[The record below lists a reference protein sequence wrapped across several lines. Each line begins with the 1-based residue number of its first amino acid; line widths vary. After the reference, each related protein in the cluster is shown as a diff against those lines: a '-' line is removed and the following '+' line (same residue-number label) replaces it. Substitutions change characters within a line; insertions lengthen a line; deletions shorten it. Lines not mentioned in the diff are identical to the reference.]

1 MLYTIGD
8 LHLSLGCDKPMDIF
22 YGWSRYLERL
32 EENWNRKIGAE
43 DTVVLLGDHSWALK
57 LEESYKDLEYI
68 HSRLNGSKILIKGN
82 HDLWWSTTGKITEF
96 INKNGFT
103 SIRFL
108 FNNAYLVE
116 GISVCGTRGW
126 IREDGE
132 QPAKKILLREAGRL
146 EASLK
151 EGIRLGGELTAFI
164 HYPPIYKS
172 EENYYLTEVLHKYKV
187 KRCYYAHLHGG
198 SIKGALNGESG
209 GIEYRLVSAD
219 GVGFDPVRVIS
230 AEKTKGSEEIKN

>member
-22 YGWSRYLERL
+22 AGWSNYLERL
-32 EENWNRKIGAE
+32 EANWNGKITDD

-57 LEESYKDLEYI
+57 LEESYKDLQYI
-68 HSRLNGSKILIKGN
+68 NDRLKGRKIFVKGN
-82 HDLWWSTTGKITEF
+82 HDLWWSTM
-96 INKNGFT
+96 NKLNSFVKSNGFDKI
-103 SIRFL
+103 SFL

-116 GISVCGTRGW
+116 GVSVCGTRGW
-126 IREDGE
+126 IRENGE
-132 QPAKKILLREAGRL
+132 APDQKVLLREAGRL

-151 EGIRLGGELTAFI
+151 EGVRLGGELIAFI
-164 HYPPIYKS
+164 HYPPIYRA
-172 EENYYLTEVLHKYKV
+172 EENVYLTDVLQRYGV

-198 SIKGALNGESG
+198 SIKGALNGVRN

-219 GVGFDPVRVIS
+219 GVGFDPVLINR
-230 AEKTKGSEEIKN
+230 A